1 MMDVLLRVD
10 IYNLGDHIRMDVSVL
25 WMESAHQTIAL
36 LINVLL
42 LVVLQVL
49 RAIMQM
55 DVIAQ

>member
-1 MMDVLLRVD
+1 MMDVLLHVD
-10 IYNLGDHIRMDVSVL
+10 LYNLGDHIRMGVSVL
-25 WMESAHQTIAL
+25 WMESAHQTIVI

-42 LVVLQVL
+42 HVLLQLL